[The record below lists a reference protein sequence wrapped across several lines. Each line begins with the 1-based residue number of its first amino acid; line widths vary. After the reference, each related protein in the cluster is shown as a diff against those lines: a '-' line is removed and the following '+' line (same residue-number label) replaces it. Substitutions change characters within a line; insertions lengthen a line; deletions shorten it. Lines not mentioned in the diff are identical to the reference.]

1 MTENKSIKQ
10 KKKMPAITVAFIL
23 VTLFP
28 TVSHLLIFWLP
39 VQGSSLLL
47 AFEDQRTGSFTLW
60 GNFSQ
65 AIQMC
70 LNGEEALGEGLKNT
84 SIFFLVGLLLSL
96 MSFFAAYMLYKK
108 MFGSAFV
115 RVCLYLPGAISTFMF
130 AYLFQNLLIS
140 EGPLLS
146 FLNGT
151 LGLNIRT
158 PVIMEYPMQEMIIF
172 QIWMGLGGGL
182 IVWFGAMTRIP
193 LEVLE
198 YGQLDGIGP
207 FREFFQII
215 IPLVWP
221 TFVTLFTLSII
232 GFFGASGPV
241 LLFTEGDYGTY
252 TVQYWLFE
260 VIYTGNE
267 DMYGVATALG
277 WIMTILTMPLVF
289 IGRYVMNRFGG
300 EQQY

>member
-23 VTLFP
+23 VALFP

-108 MFGSAFV
+108 MFGSAV
-115 RVCLYLPGAISTFMF
+115 TFELKSDETLVQTLVYSAKTY
-130 AYLFQNLLIS
+130 AYAMAQS
-140 EGPLLS
+140 ENESMRDLAVAAW
-146 FLNGT
+146 N
-151 LGLNIRT
+151 
-158 PVIMEYPMQEMIIF
+158 
-172 QIWMGLGGGL
+172 
-182 IVWFGAMTRIP
+182 
-193 LEVLE
+193 
-198 YGQLDGIGP
+198 
-207 FREFFQII
+207 
-215 IPLVWP
+215 
-221 TFVTLFTLSII
+221 
-232 GFFGASGPV
+232 
-241 LLFTEGDYGTY
+241 YGTAAAQY
-252 TVQYWLFE
+252 VQSQE
-260 VIYTGNE
+260 V
-267 DMYGVATALG
+267 
-277 WIMTILTMPLVF
+277 
-289 IGRYVMNRFGG
+289 
-300 EQQY
+300 